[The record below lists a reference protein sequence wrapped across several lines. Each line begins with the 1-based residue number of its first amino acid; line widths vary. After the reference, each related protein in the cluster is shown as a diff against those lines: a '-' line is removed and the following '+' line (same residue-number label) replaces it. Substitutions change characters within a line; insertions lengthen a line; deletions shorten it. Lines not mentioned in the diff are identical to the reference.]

1 MKKRVVC
8 CILALAVTFSQVA
21 SVAASREDELRVEQ
35 EATNNS
41 LNEAYATIDSLEA
54 QKEALSAEINELDQ
68 ELVNVMVAVNV
79 LKKDISNKETAIK
92 KTKADLKKAEDQKDE
107 QYEAMK
113 KRIQFLYEKG
123 GDSAWFQML
132 LESKNL
138 SELLNKAE
146 YTQKMYEY
154 DRENLQKFEDTVK
167 GVKDLGVQLEAE
179 KAELVDMKVQQEAQ
193 QASLE
198 GQLADKRAASADYET
213 QIATAQAQADE
224 YASLLQQQTE
234 EIARLEAERLAAEE
248 EARRQAQAAAEAE
261 AAARRAEE
269 ARIAQ
274 EAEKEA
280 RRQERAAQ
288 QAAEEAA
295 AAEQAATETPAET
308 QAPAQTEED
317 SVNMADYDI
326 AAPDEDDTAEMDT
339 SDIGEFEEN
348 ADFDATEEGDANT
361 DATDTTTAN
370 DGTGDVQTDEY
381 GNVIDQD
388 SSGTGSSG
396 SGATDPVA
404 STGSGAG
411 QDVVNYAL
419 QFVGNPYVW
428 GGTDPVNGADCS
440 GFVQSVYAHFGV
452 ALNRTSEAQ
461 QANGVSVPY
470 SQAQPGDLIC
480 YGSHIAIYMGNGQIV
495 HASNSAPYPA
505 GGIKVSDNAAYRTI
519 LDVRRVI

>member
-1 MKKRVVC
+1 MTFAQVV
-8 CILALAVTFSQVA
+8 
-21 SVAASREDELRVEQ
+21 SVGATREEQLRVEQ
-35 EATNNS
+35 ETTNNS
-41 LNEAYATIDSLEA
+41 LNEAYATIESLEV
-54 QKEALSAEINELDQ
+54 QKEALSMEINELDQ
-68 ELVNVMVAVNV
+68 ELVNVMITVNV
-79 LKKDISNKETAIK
+79 LKKDIAKKETAIK
-92 KTKADLKKAEDQKDE
+92 ETKEDLKEAQEKKDE

-123 GDSAWFQML
+123 GGSAWLQVLF
-132 LESKNL
+132 ESKDL
-138 SELLNKAE
+138 PDLLNKAE

-154 DRENLQKFEDTVK
+154 DRDNLQKFEDTVE
-167 GVKDLGVQLEAE
+167 GVKALGVQLEAE
-179 KAELVDMKVQQEAQ
+179 KAELVDMKGQQEAQ

-198 GQLADKRAASADYET
+198 SQLAQKRSDSENYEA
-213 QIATAQAQADE
+213 QIATAQSQAEE

-248 EARRQAQAAAEAE
+248 EARRQAEAAAAAEE
-261 AAARRAEE
+261 AARKAEE
-269 ARIAQ
+269 ARLAQ

-280 RRQERAAQ
+280 RRQAA
-288 QAAEEAA
+288 AAAEAEEAA
-295 AAEQAATETPAET
+295 QAET
-308 QAPAQTEED
+308 GEELAEEVDMTEDVENIADLGSEDIEDDDTEINGITGDTTVED
-317 SVNMADYDI
+317 STDSSPVT
-326 AAPDEDDTAEMDT
+326 DDGSDT
-339 SDIGEFEEN
+339 
-348 ADFDATEEGDANT
+348 
-361 DATDTTTAN
+361 TDT
-370 DGTGDVQTDEY
+370 VQTDEY
-381 GNVIDQD
+381 GNVIDES
-388 SSGTGSSG
+388 SSGTGSVTTP
-396 SGATDPVA
+396 AV

-411 QDVVNYAL
+411 QEVVNYAL

-461 QANGVSVPY
+461 MANGVSVPY

>member
-1 MKKRVVC
+1 MKKRLIC
-8 CILALAVTFSQVA
+8 CVLALVVTFAQVV
-21 SVAASREDELRVEQ
+21 SVGATREEQLRVEQ
-35 EATNNS
+35 ETTNNS
-41 LNEAYATIDSLEA
+41 LNEAYATIESLEV

-68 ELVNVMVAVNV
+68 ELVNVMVTVNV
-79 LKKDISNKETAIK
+79 LKKDIAKKETAIK
-92 KTKADLKKAEDQKDE
+92 ETKEDLKEAQEKKDE

-123 GDSAWFQML
+123 GGSAWLQVLF
-132 LESKNL
+132 ESKDL
-138 SELLNKAE
+138 PDLLNKAE

-154 DRENLQKFEDTVK
+154 DRDNLQKFEDTVE
-167 GVKDLGVQLEAE
+167 GVKALGVQLEAE
-179 KAELVDMKVQQEAQ
+179 KAELVDMKGQQEAQ

-198 GQLADKRAASADYET
+198 SQLAQKRSDSENYEA
-213 QIATAQAQADE
+213 QIATAQSQAEE

-248 EARRQAQAAAEAE
+248 EARRQAEAAAAAEE
-261 AAARRAEE
+261 AARKAEE
-269 ARIAQ
+269 ARLAQ

-280 RRQERAAQ
+280 RRQAA
-288 QAAEEAA
+288 AAAEAEEAA
-295 AAEQAATETPAET
+295 QAET
-308 QAPAQTEED
+308 GEELAEEVDMTEDVENIADLGSEDIEDDDTEINGITGDTTVED
-317 SVNMADYDI
+317 STDSSPVIDDGS
-326 AAPDEDDTAEMDT
+326 DTADT
-339 SDIGEFEEN
+339 
-348 ADFDATEEGDANT
+348 
-361 DATDTTTAN
+361 
-370 DGTGDVQTDEY
+370 VQTDEY
-381 GNVIDQD
+381 GNVIDES
-388 SSGTGSSG
+388 SSGTGSVTTP
-396 SGATDPVA
+396 AV

-411 QDVVNYAL
+411 QEVVNYAL

-461 QANGVSVPY
+461 MANGVSVPY

>member
-1 MKKRVVC
+1 MKKRLIC
-8 CILALAVTFSQVA
+8 CVLALVVTFAQVV
-21 SVAASREDELRVEQ
+21 SVGATREEQLRVEQ
-35 EATNNS
+35 ETTNNS
-41 LNEAYATIDSLEA
+41 LNEAYATIESLEV
-54 QKEALSAEINELDQ
+54 QKEALSMEINELDQ
-68 ELVNVMVAVNV
+68 ELVNVMITVNV
-79 LKKDISNKETAIK
+79 LKKDIAKKETAIK
-92 KTKADLKKAEDQKDE
+92 ETKEDLKEAQEKKDE

-123 GDSAWFQML
+123 GGSAWLQVLF
-132 LESKNL
+132 ESKDL
-138 SELLNKAE
+138 PDLLNKAE

-154 DRENLQKFEDTVK
+154 DRDNLQKFEDTVE
-167 GVKDLGVQLEAE
+167 GVKALGVQLEAE
-179 KAELVDMKVQQEAQ
+179 KAELVDMKGQQEAQ

-198 GQLADKRAASADYET
+198 SQLAQKRSDSENYEA
-213 QIATAQAQADE
+213 QIATAQSQAEE

-248 EARRQAQAAAEAE
+248 EARRQAEAAAAAEE
-261 AAARRAEE
+261 AARKAEE
-269 ARIAQ
+269 ARLAQ

-280 RRQERAAQ
+280 RRQAA
-288 QAAEEAA
+288 AAAEAEEAA
-295 AAEQAATETPAET
+295 QAET
-308 QAPAQTEED
+308 GEELAEEVDMTEDVENIADLGSEDIEDDDTEINGITGDTTVED
-317 SVNMADYDI
+317 STDSSPVT
-326 AAPDEDDTAEMDT
+326 DDGSDT
-339 SDIGEFEEN
+339 
-348 ADFDATEEGDANT
+348 
-361 DATDTTTAN
+361 TDT
-370 DGTGDVQTDEY
+370 VQTDEY
-381 GNVIDQD
+381 GNVIDES
-388 SSGTGSSG
+388 SSGTGSVTTP
-396 SGATDPVA
+396 AV

-411 QDVVNYAL
+411 QEVVNYAL

-461 QANGVSVPY
+461 MANGVSVPY
-470 SQAQPGDLIC
+470 SQAQLGDLIC

>member
-1 MKKRVVC
+1 MKKRLVC
-8 CILALAVTFSQVA
+8 CILALVITFSQVVN
-21 SVAASREDELRVEQ
+21 VAATKEEQLRVEQ

-92 KTKADLKKAEDQKDE
+92 DTKADLKKAEEKKDE

-138 SELLNKAE
+138 SDLLNKAE

-167 GVKDLGVQLEAE
+167 GVKELGVQLEAE
-179 KAELVDMKVQQEAQ
+179 KAELVDMKTQQEAQ

-198 GQLADKRAASADYET
+198 SQLADKRAASEDYES
-213 QIATAQAQADE
+213 QIATAQSQAE
-224 YASLLQQQTE
+224 QYASLLQQQTQ

-261 AAARRAEE
+261 EAARRAEE

-274 EAEKEA
+274 EAEEEA
-280 RRQERAAQ
+280 RRQAERAAQ
-288 QAAEEAA
+288 
-295 AAEQAATETPAET
+295 ET
-308 QAPAQTEED
+308 QAVQSEEESETEDED
-317 SVNMADYDI
+317 ANMADADI
-326 AAPDEDDTAEMDT
+326 AEDTLEDSTGQDGLTGEDAIENTQTDDGATGDTDTT
-339 SDIGEFEEN
+339 SD
-348 ADFDATEEGDANT
+348 
-361 DATDTTTAN
+361 TDTTTN
-370 DGTGDVQTDEY
+370 NGTGDVQTDEY

-388 SSGTGSSG
+388 SSGTGVTG
-396 SGATDPVA
+396 EGATDPVA

>member
-1 MKKRVVC
+1 MKKRLIC
-8 CILALAVTFSQVA
+8 CVLALVVTFAQVV
-21 SVAASREDELRVEQ
+21 SVGATREEQLRVEQ
-35 EATNNS
+35 ETTNNS
-41 LNEAYATIDSLEA
+41 LNEAYATIESLEV
-54 QKEALSAEINELDQ
+54 QKEALSMEINELDQ
-68 ELVNVMVAVNV
+68 ELVNVMVTVNV
-79 LKKDISNKETAIK
+79 LKKDIAKKETAIK
-92 KTKADLKKAEDQKDE
+92 ETKEDLKEAQEKKDE

-123 GDSAWFQML
+123 GGSAWLQVLF
-132 LESKNL
+132 ESKDL
-138 SELLNKAE
+138 PDLLNKAE

-154 DRENLQKFEDTVK
+154 DRDNLQKFEDTVE
-167 GVKDLGVQLEAE
+167 GVKALGVQLEAE
-179 KAELVDMKVQQEAQ
+179 KAELVDMKGQQEAQ

-198 GQLADKRAASADYET
+198 SQLAQKRSDSENYEA
-213 QIATAQAQADE
+213 QIATAQSQAEE

-248 EARRQAQAAAEAE
+248 EARRQAEAAAAAEE
-261 AAARRAEE
+261 AARKAEE
-269 ARIAQ
+269 ARLAQ

-280 RRQERAAQ
+280 RRQAA
-288 QAAEEAA
+288 AAAEAEEAA
-295 AAEQAATETPAET
+295 QAET
-308 QAPAQTEED
+308 GEELAEEVDMTEDVENIADLGSEDIEDDDTEINGITGDTTVED
-317 SVNMADYDI
+317 STDSSPVT
-326 AAPDEDDTAEMDT
+326 DDGSDT
-339 SDIGEFEEN
+339 
-348 ADFDATEEGDANT
+348 
-361 DATDTTTAN
+361 TDT
-370 DGTGDVQTDEY
+370 VQMDEY
-381 GNVIDQD
+381 GNVIDES
-388 SSGTGSSG
+388 SSGTGSVTTP
-396 SGATDPVA
+396 AV

-411 QDVVNYAL
+411 QEVVNYAL

-461 QANGVSVPY
+461 MANGVSVPY

>member
-1 MKKRVVC
+1 M
-8 CILALAVTFSQVA
+8 LALVVTFSQVV
-21 SVAASREDELRVEQ
+21 SVGATREEQLRVEQ
-35 EATNNS
+35 ETTNNS
-41 LNEAYATIDSLEA
+41 LNEAYATIESLEV

-79 LKKDISNKETAIK
+79 LKKDIANKETAIK
-92 KTKADLKKAEDQKDE
+92 KTDDDLKEAEEKKDE

-123 GDSAWFQML
+123 GGSAWLQVLF
-132 LESKNL
+132 ESKDL
-138 SELLNKAE
+138 PDLLNKAE

-154 DRENLQKFEDTVK
+154 DRENLQKFEDTVE
-167 GVKDLGVQLEAE
+167 GVKALGVQLEAE
-179 KAELVDMKVQQEAQ
+179 KAELVDMKAQQEAQ

-198 GQLADKRAASADYET
+198 SQLAEKRSASEDYEA
-213 QIATAQAQADE
+213 QIATAQSQAEE

-261 AAARRAEE
+261 EAARRAEE
-269 ARIAQ
+269 ARLAQ

-280 RRQERAAQ
+280 RRQARAAQ
-288 QAAEEAA
+288 EAEVLEDTSVP
-295 AAEQAATETPAET
+295 EEETDISEDIENLADLDPAD
-308 QAPAQTEED
+308 EED
-317 SVNMADYDI
+317 ETTGDDTTDI
-326 AAPDEDDTAEMDT
+326 DLDIDESIDDTALGDDT
-339 SDIGEFEEN
+339 
-348 ADFDATEEGDANT
+348 TEEVPTT
-361 DATDTTTAN
+361 DGSESGA
-370 DGTGDVQTDEY
+370 VQTDEY
-381 GNVIDQD
+381 GNVID
-388 SSGTGSSG
+388 GSTSDVG
-396 SGATDPVA
+396 DVTTPAA

-411 QDVVNYAL
+411 QAVVDYAL

-440 GFVQSVYAHFGV
+440 GFVQSVYSHFGV

>member
-1 MKKRVVC
+1 MKKRLVC
-8 CILALAVTFSQVA
+8 CILALVITFSQVV
-21 SVAASREDELRVEQ
+21 SVAATKEEQLRVEQ

-92 KTKADLKKAEDQKDE
+92 DTKADLKKAEKKKDE

-138 SELLNKAE
+138 SDLLNKAE

-167 GVKDLGVQLEAE
+167 GVKELGVQLEAE
-179 KAELVDMKVQQEAQ
+179 KAELVDMKTQQEAQ

-198 GQLADKRAASADYET
+198 SQLADKRAASEDYEA
-213 QIATAQAQADE
+213 QIATAQSQADQ
-224 YASLLQQQTE
+224 YATLLQQQTQ

-261 AAARRAEE
+261 EAARRAEE

-274 EAEKEA
+274 EAEEEA
-280 RRQERAAQ
+280 RRQAERAAQ
-288 QAAEEAA
+288 
-295 AAEQAATETPAET
+295 ET
-308 QAPAQTEED
+308 QAAQSEEESETEDED
-317 SVNMADYDI
+317 ANMADADI
-326 AAPDEDDTAEMDT
+326 AEDIQEDSIGNDGVAGEDATGDTQIDDGMTGDTDDTDT
-339 SDIGEFEEN
+339 
-348 ADFDATEEGDANT
+348 
-361 DATDTTTAN
+361 ATDN
-370 DGTGDVQTDEY
+370 GTGDVQTDEY

-388 SSGTGSSG
+388 SSGTGATG
-396 SGATDPVA
+396 EGATDPVA

>member
-1 MKKRVVC
+1 M
-8 CILALAVTFSQVA
+8 LALVVTFAQVVDVGA
-21 SVAASREDELRVEQ
+21 TREEQLRAEQ
-35 EATNNS
+35 ETTNNS
-41 LNEAYATIDSLEA
+41 LNEAYATIESLEA

-79 LKKDISNKETAIK
+79 LKKDIANKETAIE
-92 KTKADLKKAEDQKDE
+92 KTKDDLKKAEEKKDE
-107 QYEAMK
+107 QYGAMK

-123 GDSAWFQML
+123 GSSGSAWIQVLFD
-132 LESKNL
+132 SKDL
-138 SELLNKAE
+138 PDMLNKAE

-154 DRENLQKFEDTVK
+154 DRENLQKFEDTVE
-167 GVKDLGVQLEAE
+167 GVKKLGVQLEAE
-179 KAELVDMKVQQEAQ
+179 KAELIDMKSQQEAQ

-198 GQLADKRAASADYET
+198 TQLAEKRSTSEDYEV
-213 QIATAQAQADE
+213 QIATAQSQAEE

-261 AAARRAEE
+261 EAARRAEE
-269 ARIAQ
+269 ARLA
-274 EAEKEA
+274 EKAEKEA
-280 RRQERAAQ
+280 RRQAQAAQ
-288 QAAEEAA
+288 EAAETAA
-295 AAEQAATETPAET
+295 PE
-308 QAPAQTEED
+308 EED
-317 SVNMADYDI
+317 ITEDVENLADLEPEDTGDTDDGIVTDDDI
-326 AAPDEDDTAEMDT
+326 DNIGAEGGSST
-339 SDIGEFEEN
+339 
-348 ADFDATEEGDANT
+348 EGDAFS
-361 DATDTTTAN
+361 ADTGN
-370 DGTGDVQTDEY
+370 GTLQTDEY
-381 GNVIDQD
+381 GNVIDE
-388 SSGTGSSG
+388 STSGTGDVT
-396 SGATDPVA
+396 APVV

-461 QANGVSVPY
+461 MANGVSVPY

>member
-1 MKKRVVC
+1 MKKRLIC
-8 CILALAVTFSQVA
+8 CVLALVVTFAQVV
-21 SVAASREDELRVEQ
+21 SVGATREEQLRVEQ
-35 EATNNS
+35 ETTNNS
-41 LNEAYATIDSLEA
+41 LNEAYATIESLEV
-54 QKEALSAEINELDQ
+54 QKEALSMEINELDQ
-68 ELVNVMVAVNV
+68 ELVNVMVTVNV
-79 LKKDISNKETAIK
+79 LKKDIAKKETAIK
-92 KTKADLKKAEDQKDE
+92 ETKEDLKEAQEKKDE

-123 GDSAWFQML
+123 GGSAWLQVLF
-132 LESKNL
+132 ESKDL
-138 SELLNKAE
+138 PDLLNKAE

-154 DRENLQKFEDTVK
+154 DRDNLQKFEDTVE
-167 GVKDLGVQLEAE
+167 GVKALGVQLEAE
-179 KAELVDMKVQQEAQ
+179 KAELVDMKGQQEAQ

-198 GQLADKRAASADYET
+198 SQLASENYEA
-213 QIATAQAQADE
+213 QIATAQSQAEE

-248 EARRQAQAAAEAE
+248 EARRQAEAAAAAEE
-261 AAARRAEE
+261 AARKAEE
-269 ARIAQ
+269 ARLAQ

-280 RRQERAAQ
+280 RRQAA
-288 QAAEEAA
+288 AAAEAEEAA
-295 AAEQAATETPAET
+295 QAET
-308 QAPAQTEED
+308 GEELAEEVDMTEDVENIADLGSEDIEDDDTEINGITGDTTVED
-317 SVNMADYDI
+317 STDSSPVT
-326 AAPDEDDTAEMDT
+326 DDGSDT
-339 SDIGEFEEN
+339 
-348 ADFDATEEGDANT
+348 
-361 DATDTTTAN
+361 TDT
-370 DGTGDVQTDEY
+370 VQTDEY
-381 GNVIDQD
+381 GNVIDES
-388 SSGTGSSG
+388 SSGTGSVTTP
-396 SGATDPVA
+396 AV

-411 QDVVNYAL
+411 QEVVNYAL

-461 QANGVSVPY
+461 MANGVSVPY

>member
-1 MKKRVVC
+1 MKKRLIC
-8 CILALAVTFSQVA
+8 YMLALVVTFSQVV
-21 SVAASREDELRVEQ
+21 SVGATREDQLRIEQ

-41 LNEAYATIDSLEA
+41 LNEAYAAINSLEA

-68 ELVNVMVAVNV
+68 ELVNVMVTVNV
-79 LKKDISNKETAIK
+79 LKQDIDKKEKAIK
-92 KTKADLKKAEDQKDE
+92 DTKEDLKKARKDKNK
-107 QYEAMK
+107 QYTSMK
-113 KRIQFLYEKG
+113 KRIQYLYEKG

-138 SELLNKAE
+138 SDMLNKAE
-146 YTQKMYEY
+146 YTQKMYDY
-154 DRENLQKFEDTVK
+154 DRKNLKKFEDTVK
-167 GVKDLGVQLEAE
+167 DVKKLGVQLEAE
-179 KAELVDMKVQQEAQ
+179 KAELVDMEKEKEAQ

-198 GQLADKRAASADYET
+198 AQLSEKRAASEDYEA
-213 QIATAQAQADE
+213 QIATAQSQAEE
-224 YASLLQQQTE
+224 YAYLLQQQTE

-248 EARRQAQAAAEAE
+248 AARKAAEEEARRQAEAE
-261 AAARRAEE
+261 EAARKAEE
-269 ARIAQ
+269 ARLAQ
-274 EAEKEA
+274 EAEE
-280 RRQERAAQ
+280 AAQ
-288 QAAEEAA
+288 RAA
-295 AAEQAATETPAET
+295 AAQ
-308 QAPAQTEED
+308 
-317 SVNMADYDI
+317 SVQ
-326 AAPDEDDTAEMDT
+326 EDTADDT
-339 SDIGEFEEN
+339 SDEDLEGFGGEDTTEDVVEYEEEVP
-348 ADFDATEEGDANT
+348 ADDTSAGLGT
-361 DATDTTTAN
+361 DAGDTGYT
-370 DGTGDVQTDEY
+370 GETGDTGTQQTDEY
-381 GNVIDQD
+381 GNVIDG
-388 SSGTGSSG
+388 SSGTGSSTAPVV
-396 SGATDPVA
+396 SG
-404 STGSGAG
+404 GGAG

-461 QANGVSVPY
+461 QANGYSVPY

>member
-1 MKKRVVC
+1 MKKRLIC
-8 CILALAVTFSQVA
+8 CVLALVVTFAQVV
-21 SVAASREDELRVEQ
+21 SVGATREEQLRVEQ
-35 EATNNS
+35 ETTNNS
-41 LNEAYATIDSLEA
+41 LNEAYATIESLEV
-54 QKEALSAEINELDQ
+54 QKEALSMEINELDQ
-68 ELVNVMVAVNV
+68 ELVNVMVTVNV
-79 LKKDISNKETAIK
+79 LKKDIAKKETAIK
-92 KTKADLKKAEDQKDE
+92 ETKEDLKEAQEKKDE

-123 GDSAWFQML
+123 GGSAWLQVLF
-132 LESKNL
+132 ESKDL
-138 SELLNKAE
+138 PDLLNKAE

-154 DRENLQKFEDTVK
+154 DRDNLQKFEDTVE
-167 GVKDLGVQLEAE
+167 GVKALGVQLEAE
-179 KAELVDMKVQQEAQ
+179 KAELVDMKGQQEAQ

-198 GQLADKRAASADYET
+198 SQLAQKRSDSENYEA
-213 QIATAQAQADE
+213 QIATAQSQAEE

-248 EARRQAQAAAEAE
+248 EARRQAEAAAAAEE
-261 AAARRAEE
+261 AARKAEE
-269 ARIAQ
+269 ARLAQ

-280 RRQERAAQ
+280 RRQAA
-288 QAAEEAA
+288 AAAEAEEAA
-295 AAEQAATETPAET
+295 QAET
-308 QAPAQTEED
+308 GEELAEEVDMTEDVENIADLGSEDIEDDDTEINGITGDTTVED
-317 SVNMADYDI
+317 STDSSPVTDGGS
-326 AAPDEDDTAEMDT
+326 DT
-339 SDIGEFEEN
+339 
-348 ADFDATEEGDANT
+348 
-361 DATDTTTAN
+361 TDT
-370 DGTGDVQTDEY
+370 VQTDEY
-381 GNVIDQD
+381 GNVIDES
-388 SSGTGSSG
+388 SSGTGSVTTP
-396 SGATDPVA
+396 AV

-411 QDVVNYAL
+411 QEVVNYAL

-461 QANGVSVPY
+461 MANGVSVPY

>member
-1 MKKRVVC
+1 MKKRLIC
-8 CILALAVTFSQVA
+8 CVLALVVTFAQVV
-21 SVAASREDELRVEQ
+21 SVGATREEQLRVEQ
-35 EATNNS
+35 ETTNNS
-41 LNEAYATIDSLEA
+41 LNEAYATIESLEV
-54 QKEALSAEINELDQ
+54 QKEALSMEINELDQ
-68 ELVNVMVAVNV
+68 ELVNVMVTVNV
-79 LKKDISNKETAIK
+79 LKKDIAKKETAIK
-92 KTKADLKKAEDQKDE
+92 ETKEDLKEAQEKKDE

-123 GDSAWFQML
+123 GGSAWLQVLF
-132 LESKNL
+132 ESKDL
-138 SELLNKAE
+138 PDLLNKAE

-154 DRENLQKFEDTVK
+154 DRDNLQKFEDTVE
-167 GVKDLGVQLEAE
+167 GVKALGVQLEAE
-179 KAELVDMKVQQEAQ
+179 KAELVDMKGQQEAQ

-198 GQLADKRAASADYET
+198 SQLAQKRSDSENYEA
-213 QIATAQAQADE
+213 QIATAQSQAEE

-248 EARRQAQAAAEAE
+248 EARRQAEAAAAAEE
-261 AAARRAEE
+261 AARKAEE
-269 ARIAQ
+269 ARLAQ

-280 RRQERAAQ
+280 RRQAA
-288 QAAEEAA
+288 AAAEAEEAEEAA
-295 AAEQAATETPAET
+295 QAET
-308 QAPAQTEED
+308 GEELAEEVDMTEDVENIADLESEDIEDDDTEINGITGDTTVED
-317 SVNMADYDI
+317 STDSSPVT
-326 AAPDEDDTAEMDT
+326 DDGSDT
-339 SDIGEFEEN
+339 
-348 ADFDATEEGDANT
+348 
-361 DATDTTTAN
+361 TDT
-370 DGTGDVQTDEY
+370 VQMDEY
-381 GNVIDQD
+381 GNVIDES
-388 SSGTGSSG
+388 SSGTGSVTTP
-396 SGATDPVA
+396 AV

-411 QDVVNYAL
+411 QEVVNYAL

-461 QANGVSVPY
+461 MANGVSVPY

>member
-1 MKKRVVC
+1 M
-8 CILALAVTFSQVA
+8 LALVVTFSQVV
-21 SVAASREDELRVEQ
+21 SVGATREEQLRVEQ
-35 EATNNS
+35 ENTNNS
-41 LNEAYATIDSLEA
+41 LNEAYATIESLEV

-79 LKKDISNKETAIK
+79 LKKDIANKEAAIK
-92 KTKADLKKAEDQKDE
+92 KTDEDLKEAEEKKDE

-123 GDSAWFQML
+123 GGSAWLQVLF
-132 LESKNL
+132 ESKDL
-138 SELLNKAE
+138 PDLLNKAE

-154 DRENLQKFEDTVK
+154 DRENLQKFEDTVE
-167 GVKDLGVQLEAE
+167 GVKELGVQLEAE
-179 KAELVDMKVQQEAQ
+179 KAELVDMKAQQEAQ

-198 GQLADKRAASADYET
+198 SQLAEKRSASEDYEA
-213 QIATAQAQADE
+213 QIATAQSQAEE

-261 AAARRAEE
+261 EAARRAEE
-269 ARIAQ
+269 ARLAE

-280 RRQERAAQ
+280 RRQARAAQ
-288 QAAEEAA
+288 
-295 AAEQAATETPAET
+295 ATETPET
-308 QAPAQTEED
+308 PEA
-317 SVNMADYDI
+317 
-326 AAPDEDDTAEMDT
+326 
-339 SDIGEFEEN
+339 
-348 ADFDATEEGDANT
+348 ATESEEE
-361 DATDTTTAN
+361 TDTTEDIENLADLDPADVEDET
-370 DGTGDVQTDEY
+370 DGDDTTDTDADLDMDALIDDTGLSDDTEDVPVTDDTGSGTVQTDEY
-381 GNVIDQD
+381 GNVID
-388 SSGTGSSG
+388 GSTSDVG
-396 SGATDPVA
+396 DVTTPAA

-411 QDVVNYAL
+411 QAVVDYAL

-440 GFVQSVYAHFGV
+440 GFVQSVYSHFGV

-480 YGSHIAIYMGNGQIV
+480 YGSHIAIYMGHGQIV

>member
-1 MKKRVVC
+1 MKKRLVC
-8 CILALAVTFSQVA
+8 YILALAVTFSQIV
-21 SVAASREDELRVEQ
+21 SVAASKEDQLRVEQ

-92 KTKADLKKAEDQKDE
+92 NTKADLKKAEDEKDE

-123 GDSAWFQML
+123 GNSAWFQML

-138 SELLNKAE
+138 SDLLNKAE

-154 DRENLQKFEDTVK
+154 DRDNLQKFEDTVK
-167 GVKDLGVQLEAE
+167 GVKMLGVQMEAE
-179 KAELVDMKVQQEAQ
+179 KAELVDMKSQQEAQ

-198 GQLADKRAASADYET
+198 SQLADKRAASEDYES
-213 QIATAQAQADE
+213 QIATAQSQADE
-224 YASLLQQQTE
+224 YASLLQRQTE

-261 AAARRAEE
+261 EAARRAEE
-269 ARIAQ
+269 ARLAQ

-280 RRQERAAQ
+280 RRQERAAR
-288 QAAEEAA
+288 QAAEAAEAA
-295 AAEQAATETPAET
+295 AAQENSTETEADDENANLADADLAET
-308 QAPAQTEED
+308 VED
-317 SVNMADYDI
+317 ETTDDSAADENTTDADTTADNDEASGTD
-326 AAPDEDDTAEMDT
+326 AAAGDTA
-339 SDIGEFEEN
+339 
-348 ADFDATEEGDANT
+348 ADN
-361 DATDTTTAN
+361 
-370 DGTGDVQTDEY
+370 GTGDAQTDEY

-388 SSGTGSSG
+388 SSGTGASG
-396 SGATDPVA
+396 AGATDPTA
-404 STGSGAG
+404 STGSGRG

>member
-1 MKKRVVC
+1 MKKRLVC
-8 CILALAVTFSQVA
+8 YMLALVVTFSQVV
-21 SVAASREDELRVEQ
+21 SVGATREEELRVEQ

-41 LNEAYATIDSLEA
+41 LNEAYEAIDSLEA

-79 LKKDISNKETAIK
+79 LDQDIANKETAIK
-92 KTKADLKKAEDQKDE
+92 TTKEDLKVAEEQKDE
-107 QYEAMK
+107 QYESMK

-123 GDSAWFQML
+123 GNSAWFQML

-138 SELLNKAE
+138 SDLLNKAE
-146 YTQKMYEY
+146 YTQQMYEY
-154 DRENLQKFEDTVK
+154 DRENLQKFENTVK
-167 GVKDLGVQLEAE
+167 DVKQLGVQLEAE
-179 KAELVDMKVQQEAQ
+179 KAELIDMRSQQEAQ
-193 QASLE
+193 KVSLE
-198 GQLADKRAASADYET
+198 SQLAEKRAASEDYES
-213 QIATAQAQADE
+213 QIATAQSQAEE
-224 YASLLQQQTE
+224 YAYLLQQQTA
-234 EIARLEAERLAAEE
+234 EIARLEEERLAAEE

-261 AAARRAEE
+261 EAARKAEE
-269 ARIAQ
+269 ARLAE

-280 RRQERAAQ
+280 RRQAKA
-288 QAAEEAA
+288 AAEAEAA
-295 AAEQAATETPAET
+295 AEAADTDETVDADDIDEEEDT
-308 QAPAQTEED
+308 SDFTEED
-317 SVNMADYDI
+317 DTNLMDEADD
-326 AAPDEDDTAEMDT
+326 DFTETDLFEEDLEGEADLDPADDLTT
-339 SDIGEFEEN
+339 SDESGN
-348 ADFDATEEGDANT
+348 L
-361 DATDTTTAN
+361 
-370 DGTGDVQTDEY
+370 QTDEY
-381 GNVIDQD
+381 GNVIDQ
-388 SSGTGSSG
+388 SSGTGE
-396 SGATDPVA
+396 TIPVV
-404 STGSGAG
+404 STGSGMG
-411 QDVVNYAL
+411 QEVVNYAL

-461 QANGVSVPY
+461 MANGMSVPY

>member
-1 MKKRVVC
+1 MKKRLIC
-8 CILALAVTFSQVA
+8 CVLALVVTFAQVV
-21 SVAASREDELRVEQ
+21 SVGATREEQLRVEQ
-35 EATNNS
+35 ETTNNS
-41 LNEAYATIDSLEA
+41 LNEAYATIESLEV
-54 QKEALSAEINELDQ
+54 QKEALSMEINELDQ
-68 ELVNVMVAVNV
+68 ELVNVMVTVNV
-79 LKKDISNKETAIK
+79 LKKDIAKKETAIK
-92 KTKADLKKAEDQKDE
+92 ETKEDFKEAQEKKDE

-123 GDSAWFQML
+123 GGSAWLQVLF
-132 LESKNL
+132 ESKDL
-138 SELLNKAE
+138 PDLLNKAE

-154 DRENLQKFEDTVK
+154 DRDNLQKFEDTVE
-167 GVKDLGVQLEAE
+167 GVKALGVQLEAE
-179 KAELVDMKVQQEAQ
+179 KAELVDMKGQQEAQ

-198 GQLADKRAASADYET
+198 SQLAQKRSDSEDYEA
-213 QIATAQAQADE
+213 QIATAQSQAEE

-248 EARRQAQAAAEAE
+248 EARRQAEAAAAAEAE
-261 AAARRAEE
+261 EAAQAETGEELAEE
-269 ARIAQ
+269 VDMTEDVENIADLGS
-274 EAEKEA
+274 EDIEDDD
-280 RRQERAAQ
+280 
-288 QAAEEAA
+288 
-295 AAEQAATETPAET
+295 TEINGITGDT
-308 QAPAQTEED
+308 TVED
-317 SVNMADYDI
+317 STDSSPVT
-326 AAPDEDDTAEMDT
+326 DDGSDT
-339 SDIGEFEEN
+339 
-348 ADFDATEEGDANT
+348 
-361 DATDTTTAN
+361 TDT
-370 DGTGDVQTDEY
+370 VQTDEY
-381 GNVIDQD
+381 GNVIDES
-388 SSGTGSSG
+388 SSGTGSVTTP
-396 SGATDPVA
+396 AV

-411 QDVVNYAL
+411 QEVVNYAL

-461 QANGVSVPY
+461 MANGVSVPY